1 MQLSTIVNNSTA
13 LTMSSREISELV
25 ESRHD
30 SVMLTT
36 ERLTE
41 KAVVSSTPSVE
52 TSHEGAGARSV
63 EVYRVSF
70 LSF

>member
-1 MQLSTIVNNSTA
+1 MQLSTIVNNSTD

-30 SVMLTT
+30 SVKRAT
-36 ERLTE
+36 ERPT
-41 KAVVSSTPSVE
+41 KKGVVSFTPSVE

-63 EVYRVSF
+63 EEYRVSF

>member
-30 SVMLTT
+30 SVKRTI

-41 KAVVSSTPSVE
+41 KGVVSFTPSVE
-52 TSHEGAGARSV
+52 TSHEGAGA
-63 EVYRVSF
+63 
-70 LSF
+70 